1 MTFSVNLFKT
11 AHKTQH
17 NDENN
22 FQRRPRKERMGGRE
36 GDFEPVRREIRRE
49 TSKENNFQN
58 RICPAGA
65 ASRPGWAWQDSLAC
79 PSLRGPILSARA
91 ERIGRKA
98 RQREGLFTKPPFPL
112 ESHPPKFAIDA
123 RFTHYRARARPPAV
137 PRNRTGS
144 GMSVYVLSGA
154 SVGNGFDRSG
164 GFWRVSFFCAGAAGR
179 PGWHGG
185 GRRLVRP
192 SGGRFFPFVR
202 KESEERHAKGKGFA
216 QSRPS
221 LWNPILRNLL

>member
-112 ESHPPKFAIDA
+112 ESHPPKFVTDA
-123 RFTHYRARARPPAV
+123 RLTHYRARSRPPAV
-137 PRNRTGS
+137 PRNRTLP
-144 GMSVYVLSGA
+144 GMSLCKFDGA
-154 SVGNGFDRSG
+154 SHDPYIPTTLFVSVGNGLDRSAILHTPIQCS
-164 GFWRVSFFCAGAAGR
+164 VGADSISARPISHAPVGAWMGR
-179 PGWHGG
+179 
-185 GRRLVRP
+185 L
-192 SGGRFFPFVR
+192 S
-202 KESEERHAKGKGFA
+202 
-216 QSRPS
+216 
-221 LWNPILRNLL
+221 